1 MRRMWVAIAVAA
13 ATLVTFAFVVLGAVL
28 TGGSP
33 GRPVPDWLLA
43 QPFAHRGL
51 HDRPSRPENSL
62 AAFEAAARRGVGV
75 ELDVHLSRDG
85 VPIVIHDD
93 DLMRMTG
100 YAAKVSDLTVDR
112 INGLSLLESGQRVP
126 SLAQALRVIDG
137 RVPLLIEIK
146 NEGDV
151 GALEDAVAEEIM
163 DYEGNVA
170 VMSFNPYSVARIAV
184 KAPDVPR
191 GQLSSRFKGEDLALY
206 KKFVLRHLFMN
217 WKSRP
222 DFVAYEIS
230 SVPSVT
236 TFMQRLRG
244 RPLILWTSESPA
256 DTVRAV
262 SLADNVIANPPG
274 LPPKVGMK

>member
-1 MRRMWVAIAVAA
+1 MWVAIAVGSAA
-13 ATLVTFAFVVLGAVL
+13 LVTIAFVVLGAVL

-33 GRPVPDWLLA
+33 ERPVPDWLLA
-43 QPFAHRGL
+43 RPFAHRGL

-62 AAFEAAARRGVGV
+62 SAFEAAARRGVGV

-85 VPIVIHDD
+85 VPIVMHDD

-112 INGLSLLESGQRVP
+112 INSLSLLDSGQRVP
-126 SLAQALRVIDG
+126 TLAQALRVIDG

-151 GALEDAVAEEIM
+151 GELEDAVADTIKG
-163 DYEGNVA
+163 YEGNVA
-170 VMSFNPYSVARIAV
+170 IMSFNPYSVARVAV
-184 KAPDVPR
+184 KAPEVPR
-191 GQLSSRFKGEDLALY
+191 GQLSGRFKGEDLALY
-206 KKFVLRHLFMN
+206 KKVMLRCLFMN
-217 WKSRP
+217 WKSRS
-222 DFVAYEIS
+222 DFVAYEIG

-244 RPLILWTSESPA
+244 RPLIVWTSESPA

-262 SLADNVIANPPG
+262 RLADNVIANPLG
-274 LPPKVGMK
+274 LPPKRGMK